1 MPPDPSHFIVSL
13 PEIVVKE
20 TLMMPTF
27 PTPQHVCYH
36 PELQQLYHFSWWKVE
51 MPVFVH
57 KKHVAVPGR
66 NQQLKLKVGK
76 TGIQTNRP
84 TLQQYDISDVFKISV
99 SIHILQTSSRHS
111 CSIMLLNFNMLPCG
125 TWSKL

>member
-1 MPPDPSHFIVSL
+1 
-13 PEIVVKE
+13 
-20 TLMMPTF
+20 
-27 PTPQHVCYH
+27 
-36 PELQQLYHFSWWKVE
+36 

-111 CSIMLLNFNMLPCG
+111 
-125 TWSKL
+125 